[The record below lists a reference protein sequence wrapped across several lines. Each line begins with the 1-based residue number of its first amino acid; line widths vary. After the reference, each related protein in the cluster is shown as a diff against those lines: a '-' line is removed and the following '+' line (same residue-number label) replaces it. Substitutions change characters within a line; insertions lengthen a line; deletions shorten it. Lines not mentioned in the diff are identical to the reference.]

1 MLMEDYQELAFKTAL
16 ESAKNPAYM
25 VANLTSE
32 AGEVAGKY
40 AKWIRD
46 GVLDEVGMQKEVG
59 DVLWQIAG
67 LSTVMGWSLADL
79 ASQNLRKLAARQTNN
94 TIGGSGDERE

>member
-1 MLMEDYQELAFKTAL
+1 MLLDEYQDLAFKTAL
-16 ESAKNPAYM
+16 ASAKNPAYM
-25 VANLTSE
+25 VSNLTSE

-46 GVLDEVGMQKEVG
+46 GILDEAGMQKEVG

-67 LSTVMGWSLADL
+67 LSTVMGWSLADI
-79 ASQNLRKLAARQTNN
+79 ASQNLKKLAQRQINN
-94 TIGGSGDERE
+94 TLMGEGDER

>member
-1 MLMEDYQELAFKTAL
+1 MLMEDYQELAWKTAL
-16 ESAKNPAYM
+16 DTAKNPAYM

-46 GVLDEVGMQKEVG
+46 GVLDEAGMQKEVG

-79 ASQNLRKLAARQTNN
+79 ASKNLQKLAQRQANN
-94 TIGGSGDERE
+94 TLKGSGDER

>member
-1 MLMEDYQELAFKTAL
+1 MLMEDYQELAWKTAL

-46 GVLDEVGMQKEVG
+46 GVLDEAGMQKEVG

-67 LSTVMGWSLADL
+67 LSTVMGWNLADV
-79 ASQNLRKLAARQTNN
+79 ASQNLRKLAQRQMNN
-94 TIGGSGDERE
+94 TLMGGGDER

>member
-1 MLMEDYQELAFKTAL
+1 MLFEEYQEQAWKTAL

-46 GVLDEVGMQKEVG
+46 GVLDEAGMQKEVG

-79 ASQNLRKLAARQTNN
+79 ASKNLQKLAARQINN
-94 TIGGSGDERE
+94 TLKGSGDER

>member
-1 MLMEDYQELAFKTAL
+1 MTLNEYQELAFNTAM

-25 VANLTSE
+25 ISNLTSE

-46 GVLDEVGMQKEVG
+46 GVLDEVGMQKEAG
-59 DVLWQIAG
+59 DVLWQLAG
-67 LSTVMGWSLADL
+67 LSTVMGWSLADI
-79 ASQNLRKLAARQTNN
+79 ASQNLRKLAERQANN
-94 TIGGSGDERE
+94 TLKGSGDER

>member
-1 MLMEDYQELAFKTAL
+1 MTFEEYQELAFKTAL
-16 ESAKNPAYM
+16 ETAKNPAYM
-25 VANLTSE
+25 VSDLTSE

-46 GVLDEVGMQKEVG
+46 GILDEAGMQKEIG

-79 ASQNLRKLAARQTNN
+79 ASKNLQKLAQRQANN
-94 TIGGSGDERE
+94 TLKGSGDER

>member
-1 MLMEDYQELAFKTAL
+1 MLIEDYQELAWKTAL

-25 VANLTSE
+25 VSNLTSE

-46 GVLDEVGMQKEVG
+46 GVLDEAGMQKEVG

-79 ASQNLRKLAARQTNN
+79 ASQNLQKLAQRQINN
-94 TIGGSGDERE
+94 TLKGSGDER

>member
-1 MLMEDYQELAFKTAL
+1 MLIEEYQQKAWETAL
-16 ESAKNPAYM
+16 ETAKNPAYM

-46 GVLDEVGMQKEVG
+46 GVLDEEGLQKEMG
-59 DVLWQIAG
+59 DVFWQLAG

-79 ASQNLRKLAARQTNN
+79 ASKNLKKLAERQANN
-94 TIGGSGDERE
+94 TLKGSGDER

>member
-1 MLMEDYQELAFKTAL
+1 MTFEEYQELAFKTAL
-16 ESAKNPAYM
+16 ETAKNPAYM
-25 VANLTSE
+25 VSNLTSE

-46 GVLDEVGMQKEVG
+46 GILDEEGMQKEVG

-79 ASQNLRKLAARQTNN
+79 ASKNLQKLAQRQINN
-94 TIGGSGDERE
+94 TLTGSGDER

>member
-1 MLMEDYQELAFKTAL
+1 MLFEEYQQEAWKTAL

-25 VANLTSE
+25 VSNLTSE

-46 GVLDEVGMQKEVG
+46 GVLDEAGMQKEIG

-79 ASQNLRKLAARQTNN
+79 ASKNLQKLAQRQMNN
-94 TIGGSGDERE
+94 TLKGSGDDR

>member
-1 MLMEDYQELAFKTAL
+1 MLFEEYQELAWKTAL
-16 ESAKNPAYM
+16 ETAKNPAYM
-25 VANLTSE
+25 VSNLSSE

-46 GVLDEVGMQKEVG
+46 GVLDEEGLQKEIG

-79 ASQNLRKLAARQTNN
+79 ASKNLQKLAQRQMNN
-94 TIGGSGDERE
+94 TLKGSGDDR

>member
-1 MLMEDYQELAFKTAL
+1 MTFEEYQELAFKTAL
-16 ESAKNPAYM
+16 ETAKNPAYM
-25 VANLTSE
+25 VSNLTSE

-46 GVLDEVGMQKEVG
+46 GILDEAGMQKGIG

-79 ASQNLRKLAARQTNN
+79 ASKNLQKLAQRQANN
-94 TIGGSGDERE
+94 TLKGSGDER

>member
-1 MLMEDYQELAFKTAL
+1 MLIKDYQELAFKTAL

-46 GVLDEVGMQKEVG
+46 GVLDEEGMQKEVG

-67 LSTVMGWSLADL
+67 LSTVMGWSLAEL
-79 ASQNLRKLAARQTNN
+79 ASQNLRKLAARQANN
-94 TIGGSGDERE
+94 SLTGSGDER

>member
-1 MLMEDYQELAFKTAL
+1 MLIEEYQELAWKTAM

-25 VANLTSE
+25 ISNLTSE

-46 GVLDEVGMQKEVG
+46 GVLDEAGMQKEVG

-67 LSTVMGWSLADL
+67 LSTVMGWNLADV
-79 ASQNLRKLAARQTNN
+79 ASQNLRKLAARKLNN
-94 TIGGSGDERE
+94 TLTGSGDER

>member
-1 MLMEDYQELAFKTAL
+1 MLFEEYQDLAFKTAL
-16 ESAKNPAYM
+16 ETAKNPAYM

-67 LSTVMGWSLADL
+67 LSTVMGWSLADI
-79 ASQNLRKLAARQTNN
+79 ASQNLRKLAERQANQTLK
-94 TIGGSGDERE
+94 GSGDER

>member
-1 MLMEDYQELAFKTAL
+1 MQLNEYQELAFKTAL
-16 ESAKNPAYM
+16 DTAKNPAYM
-25 VANLTSE
+25 VSNLTSE

-46 GVLDEVGMQKEVG
+46 GVLDEEGMKKEAG

-67 LSTVMGWSLADL
+67 LSTVMGWSLADI
-79 ASQNLRKLAARQTNN
+79 ASKNLQKLAARKLNN
-94 TIGGSGDERE
+94 TLTGAGDSR

>member
-1 MLMEDYQELAFKTAL
+1 MLFEEYQDLAFKTAL

-25 VANLTSE
+25 ISNLTSE

-46 GVLDEVGMQKEVG
+46 GVLDEVGMQKEAG
-59 DVLWQIAG
+59 DVLWQLAG
-67 LSTVMGWSLADL
+67 LSTVMGWSLADI
-79 ASQNLRKLAARQTNN
+79 ASQNLRKLAERQANN
-94 TIGGSGDERE
+94 TLKGSGDER

>member
-1 MLMEDYQELAFKTAL
+1 MLIEEYQELAFKTAL
-16 ESAKNPAYM
+16 ETAKNPAYM
-25 VANLTSE
+25 VSNLTSE

-59 DVLWQIAG
+59 DVFWQTAG
-67 LSTVMGWSLADL
+67 LCTVMGWSLADI
-79 ASQNLRKLAARQTNN
+79 ARQNLKKLAERQINN
-94 TIGGSGDERE
+94 TIGGSGDSR

>member
-1 MLMEDYQELAFKTAL
+1 MLIEDYQELAFKTAL

-46 GVLDEVGMQKEVG
+46 GVLDEEGMQKEVG

-79 ASQNLRKLAARQTNN
+79 ASQNLRKLAARQANN
-94 TIGGSGDERE
+94 SLTGSGDER

>member
-1 MLMEDYQELAFKTAL
+1 MLMEDYQELAWKTAL

-46 GVLDEVGMQKEVG
+46 GVLDEAGMQKEVG

-79 ASQNLRKLAARQTNN
+79 ASQNLRKLAQRQTNN
-94 TIGGSGDERE
+94 SIGGSGDSR

>member
-1 MLMEDYQELAFKTAL
+1 MLLNEYQELAFKTAM
-16 ESAKNPAYM
+16 ETAKNPAYM
-25 VANLTSE
+25 VSNLTSE

-46 GVLDEVGMQKEVG
+46 GVLDEEGMQKEAG

-67 LSTVMGWSLADL
+67 LSTVMGWSLADV
-79 ASQNLRKLAARQTNN
+79 ASKNLQKLAARKLNN
-94 TIGGSGDERE
+94 SIGGSGDSR

>member
-1 MLMEDYQELAFKTAL
+1 MNLNEYQELAWKTAL
-16 ESAKNPAYM
+16 ETAKNPAYM
-25 VANLTSE
+25 VSNLTSE

-79 ASQNLRKLAARQTNN
+79 ASKNLQKLAQRQINN
-94 TIGGSGDERE
+94 SIGGNGDDR

>member
-1 MLMEDYQELAFKTAL
+1 MLLDDYQELAFKTAL
-16 ESAKNPAYM
+16 ETAKNPAYM

-46 GVLDEVGMQKEVG
+46 GVLDEAGMQKEVG

-67 LSTVMGWSLADL
+67 LCTVVGWSLADV
-79 ASQNLRKLAARQTNN
+79 ASQNLRKLAQRQINN
-94 TIGGSGDERE
+94 TLSGEGDER

>member
-1 MLMEDYQELAFKTAL
+1 MQFEEYQQEAWKTAL

-25 VANLTSE
+25 IANLTSE

-46 GVLDEVGMQKEVG
+46 GVLDEAGMQKEAG

-67 LSTVMGWSLADL
+67 LSTVMGWSLADI
-79 ASQNLRKLAARQTNN
+79 ASQNLKKLAARQTNN
-94 TIGGSGDERE
+94 TIGGSGDSR

>member
-1 MLMEDYQELAFKTAL
+1 MLIEDYQELAWKTAL

-46 GVLDEVGMQKEVG
+46 GVLDEAGMQKEVG

-79 ASQNLRKLAARQTNN
+79 ASQNLRKLAQRQINN
-94 TIGGSGDERE
+94 SIGGSGVSR

>member
-1 MLMEDYQELAFKTAL
+1 MLFEEYQEQAWKTAL

-46 GVLDEVGMQKEVG
+46 GVLDEAGMQKEVG

-79 ASQNLRKLAARQTNN
+79 ANKNLQKLAARQMNN
-94 TIGGSGDERE
+94 TLKGSGDER

>member
-1 MLMEDYQELAFKTAL
+1 MLLNEYQELAFKTAM

-25 VANLTSE
+25 ISNLTSE

-46 GVLDEVGMQKEVG
+46 GVLDEEGMQKEAG

-67 LSTVMGWSLADL
+67 LSTVMGWSLADI
-79 ASQNLRKLAARQTNN
+79 ASKNLQKLADRQSRL
-94 TIGGSGDERE
+94 TIGGSGDSR

>member
-1 MLMEDYQELAFKTAL
+1 MQLNEYQELAFKTAL
-16 ESAKNPAYM
+16 DTAKNPAYM
-25 VANLTSE
+25 VSNLTSE

-46 GVLDEVGMQKEVG
+46 GVLDEEGMKKEAG

-67 LSTVMGWSLADL
+67 LSTVMGWSLADI
-79 ASQNLRKLAARQTNN
+79 ASKNLQKLADRQSRL
-94 TIGGSGDERE
+94 TISGSGDER

>member
-1 MLMEDYQELAFKTAL
+1 MLFEEYQEQAWKTAL

-79 ASQNLRKLAARQTNN
+79 ASKNLQKLTARQMNN
-94 TIGGSGDERE
+94 TLSGEGDER